1 MSLFI
6 LVRDKW
12 NAKINQENNMTLQ
25 KNVHT
30 FHIPVMGLA
39 FTIDS
44 PVRVAQYGIDSVI
57 SIMDDDLIEK
67 MTAFYAEK
75 FKQPYEEI
83 SQKVEDFRAKRITNY
98 LNLLDNVV
106 TQKFETF
113 KSELIEKRTQLE
125 DFIAILPTTSEL
137 KIKLEHLI
145 DSGKNNMM
153 ELKTILDHHFAPG
166 SIDVNIM
173 TKIDKD
179 NFSDDEQLP
188 VIYNDA
194 HAALRGFVNS
204 TTNSSVVFSAGMNPR
219 LYSYMETFDAFYP
232 NANGQFHKKI
242 ILKVSDF
249 RSAMIQ
255 GNFLAKKGLWVSE
268 YRIESGL
275 NCGGHAFATDGFLL
289 GPILEEFKNKKDEL
303 IQSAYSLLTNALA
316 SKNKIVPNEPPVL
329 KITVQGGVGT
339 AEEHQFLL
347 DHYQVDAVGWGS
359 PFLLVPEATSVD
371 AETRKLLADAKEK
384 DLYLSNIS
392 PLGVPFNTIKG
403 MTNDFFKSQR
413 IASGKAGSSCPKKY
427 LALSKDYKKEGTC
440 SASKKHQDKKIEE
453 LETRRDS
460 ISLKAYTKE
469 YNSITE
475 KSCLC
480 VGLANASH
488 LELGIPMKGQAQ
500 GVVVCPGPN
509 MAYFSKEVSLNE
521 MIQHIYGKKE
531 IENHT
536 DRPNMF
542 VKELG
547 LYVSYLTNQINE
559 SFEISPQQ
567 IKKWEAFK
575 TNLLNGIDYY
585 KSIFENSFYFQEN
598 NERLRNEILKIES
611 QLTSFEFNT
620 IPV

>member
-1 MSLFI
+1 
-6 LVRDKW
+6 
-12 NAKINQENNMTLQ
+12 MTLQ

-98 LNLLDNVV
+98 LNLLDTVV
-106 TQKFETF
+106 TQKFESF

-125 DFIAILPTTSEL
+125 DFIAILPTTSKL

-153 ELKTILDHHFAPG
+153 ELKTILDHHFTPG

-232 NANGQFHKKI
+232 NANGQFQKKI

-427 LALSKDYKKEGTC
+427 LALSKEYKKEGTC
-440 SASKKHQDKKIEE
+440 TASKKHQDKKLEE
-453 LETRRDS
+453 LEAKRDV
-460 ISLKAYTKE
+460 ISFETYTKE

-488 LELGIPMKGQAQ
+488 IELGIPIKGQAQ
-500 GVVVCPGPN
+500 GVVICPGPN
-509 MAYFSKEVSLNE
+509 MAYFSREFSLKE

-547 LYVSYLTNQINE
+547 LYVSYLSNQINE
-559 SFEISPQQ
+559 AFEITPQQ
-567 IKKWEAFK
+567 IKKWEIFK

-585 KSIFENSFYFQEN
+585 KSIFQEKNSKIQN
-598 NERLRNEILKIES
+598 DIL
-611 QLTSFEFNT
+611 QLELQLNKLEFNA
-620 IPV
+620 ISV